1 VQNEIVMEHLDTAL
15 DTVDACIQGL
25 EISSQ
30 YKRELAGYVYKM
42 YARAEAIVEE
52 ESLEPA

>member
-1 VQNEIVMEHLDTAL
+1 MQNEIVMEHLDTAL